1 MRRVVARKWFGRSV
15 SAFRRSG
22 FFFGG
27 GGGVLPCQ
35 HCQRRFCRLSV
46 AIVNQALPRPARR
59 TSYQTNGVAMGTVPP
74 LEVQLLGADEPLSAG
89 KEVTV
94 TCLVRG
100 SRPPPVLI
108 WFLGDSL
115 IKEMAA
121 IVVSFL
127 LPLLLFF
134 FSFFFF
140 FLPIFLSISVAAQ
153 LAERRVFLFVFFWG
167 GGIPRVRSDLKRFS
181 VV

>member
-1 MRRVVARKWFGRSV
+1 
-15 SAFRRSG
+15 
-22 FFFGG
+22 
-27 GGGVLPCQ
+27 
-35 HCQRRFCRLSV
+35 
-46 AIVNQALPRPARR
+46 
-59 TSYQTNGVAMGTVPP
+59 MGTVPP

-167 GGIPRVRSDLKRFS
+167 GGYLGFVPILKGFQ
-181 VV
+181 